1 MTATTH
7 LYQAPCA
14 SFSSSLSI
22 KPKTEF
28 VKVSK
33 EHTTSTCEQNF
44 LATRTK
50 LQHEK
55 YAAAVAAAA
64 AAVSEPTLSDTAAA
78 AVSEPTLSDDE
89 SSCDSTDSDDD
100 SSIAYSVSYEI
111 ETDLFPTQQ
120 KKSSKRVSFAQCE
133 IREYSVVV
141 GDHPRCKRGLPI
153 ALGWNHSGEDS
164 YTVDDYETIRGPFRR
179 THLYQLK
186 LTATERRYRL
196 REVSGLTDDV
206 LDRME
211 ELVRIQRQTR
221 KARASMQS
229 FKA

>member
-55 YAAAVAAAA
+55 YAAAVAA
-64 AAVSEPTLSDTAAA
+64 AAA